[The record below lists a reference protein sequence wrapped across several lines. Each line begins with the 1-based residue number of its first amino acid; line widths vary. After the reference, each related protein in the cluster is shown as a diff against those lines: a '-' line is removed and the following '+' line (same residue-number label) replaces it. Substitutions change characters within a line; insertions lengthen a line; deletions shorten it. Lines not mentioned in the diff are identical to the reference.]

1 MLARPRASI
10 LTPVPLGQVAALSY
24 AILSRLA
31 YVLYV
36 GVTLRREDRTGYY
49 TQRFGRAEAFR
60 RFKRT
65 ASIIMNHDAFAFVVV
80 CVATRGT
87 WILPLAPAA
96 SFAIGATLALIGL
109 GTKLWAA
116 RTLGGDA
123 YYWHNF
129 FDPEE
134 AIGPVA
140 TGPYRFIS
148 SPMYT
153 VGYLQTYGLALVMR
167 SWPGLIAS
175 AFAQTAILAFHFLI
189 EQPHFERLHR

>member
-1 MLARPRASI
+1 MTS
-10 LTPVPLGQVAALSY
+10 GQVAVFVY

-36 GVTLRREDRTGYY
+36 GVTLWREDHAGVATR
-49 TQRFGRAEAFR
+49 RFGPAEAFR

-65 ASIIMNHDAFAFVVV
+65 ASIVMNHDAFALVVL

-87 WILPLAPAA
+87 WILPLSPAA
-96 SFAIGATLALIGL
+96 SLAIGATLTFIGL

-116 RTLGGDA
+116 RTLGGNA

-129 FDPEE
+129 FDPDE
-134 AIGPVA
+134 AVGPVA

-153 VGYLQTYGLALVMR
+153 VGYLQTYGFALIMR

-175 AFAQTAILAFHFLI
+175 AFAQAAILTFHLLI
-189 EQPHFERLHR
+189 EKPHFERLHR